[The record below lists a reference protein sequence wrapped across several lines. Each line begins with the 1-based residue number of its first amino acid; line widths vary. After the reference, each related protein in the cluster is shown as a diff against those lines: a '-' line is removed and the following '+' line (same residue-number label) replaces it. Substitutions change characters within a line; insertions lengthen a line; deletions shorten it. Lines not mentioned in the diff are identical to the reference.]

1 MIDVDFYLQNKE
13 RRFVMKKISISFS
26 FIFVFG
32 VMAASTA
39 EASFW
44 DQFLGG
50 IQQVTK
56 VVAPIAQGAMG
67 AL

>member
-1 MIDVDFYLQNKE
+1 
-13 RRFVMKKISISFS
+13 MKKISIAFS

-32 VMAASTA
+32 LMTASTA
-39 EASFW
+39 EANFW

-56 VVAPIAQGAMG
+56 VVAPIVQTVAPIAQGAMG